1 MVYNDHMNIIR
12 LIESFVERHKIA
24 FATPPMILLFLM
36 YRAEAGYRADFYS
49 MLVTIMF
56 FLMAFWYV
64 GLIMDRFAPYSP
76 DDQDDQDDT
85 EDWTV
90 QHDKELRYF

>member
-1 MVYNDHMNIIR
+1 MNIIR
-12 LIESFVERHKIA
+12 QIESFVKRHKIA

-64 GLIMDRFAPYSP
+64 GLITDHFAPYSP
-76 DDQDDQDDT
+76 DDQGDT
-85 EDWTV
+85 EEDWTV